1 LFKGPPLCHQH
12 HNNHN
17 NHNNQNNDNKHVAI
31 AFKMEIR
38 SPNM

>member
-38 SPNM
+38 STNM